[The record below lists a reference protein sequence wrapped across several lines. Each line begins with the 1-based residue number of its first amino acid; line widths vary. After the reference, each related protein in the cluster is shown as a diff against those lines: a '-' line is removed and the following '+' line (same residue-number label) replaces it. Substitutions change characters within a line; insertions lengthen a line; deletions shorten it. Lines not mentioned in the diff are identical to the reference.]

1 MVATAFAF
9 FWKARKAEQERVV
22 TFAKP
27 RYRNGVEVKPSEA
40 FKAQKNALQKEK
52 LLVKDVEEDQDEGE
66 EEEEVLDTVV
76 IN

>member
-1 MVATAFAF
+1 MVITALAF
-9 FWKARKAEQERVV
+9 FYKARKQEQERVV

-40 FKAQKNALQKEK
+40 ALAAKATGKSAQKEK
-52 LLVKDVEEDQDEGE
+52 LIEVEDD
-66 EEEEVLDTVV
+66 EEEVLDKVD